1 MPRRLRMRRHLFWP
15 ACRCGGWWHHPYGP
29 PPYPWWVGPPTR
41 EEAKK
46 DLEEYVEMLKEELKN
61 AEERIKE
68 LGRSGKVPS

>member
-1 MPRRLRMRRHLFWP
+1 
-15 ACRCGGWWHHPYGP
+15 
-29 PPYPWWVGPPTR
+29 VGPPTR

-68 LGRSGKVPS
+68 LGRSGKGPS